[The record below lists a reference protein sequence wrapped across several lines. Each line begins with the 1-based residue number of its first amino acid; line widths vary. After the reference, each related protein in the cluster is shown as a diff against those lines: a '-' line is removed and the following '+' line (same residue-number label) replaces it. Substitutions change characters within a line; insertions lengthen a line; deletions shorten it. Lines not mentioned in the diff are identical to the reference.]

1 MAYDKKGYNPNSLA
15 NLSKGCNMTKLMYAD
30 STSQRIANIILDEDA
45 EYNGEIMPA
54 REAILRQQLI
64 QALNGDL
71 RSCQF
76 LIELAEHNEQNASGI
91 KTATVDPLEQLQQMM
106 QKSKIDDRRRSK
118 AR

>member
-30 STSQRIANIILDEDA
+30 STSQRLANIILDEDVD
-45 EYNGEIMPA
+45 YNGEIMPA
-54 REAILRQQLI
+54 REAILRQQLT

-76 LIELAEHNEQNASGI
+76 LIELAGRNEQDATTI
-91 KTATVDPLEQLQQMM
+91 KTAVSPLEQLQAMM
-106 QKSKIDDRRRSK
+106 QPGMIDDRRRK
-118 AR
+118 K